1 VPSLRRPPRTLA
13 SIATSIGAWIAA
25 LVVLGQVSPAI
36 GQAFDPYLMRPRLD
50 GDPRNPPRFSRTS
63 VAELG
68 DGRQGLRFWLPRGK
82 GKTGFDPTPP
92 RRPKAQPGRRPLQS
106 AAAAAESANGPPA
119 LPTQRVQSAHSL
131 AENPK
136 QGLRQ
141 NPTQQSHAANG
152 ANAPYPVGPLGDP
165 PALPAR
171 RRLLPDQD
179 SFAPIGIDAGSF
191 LLRPAVEMIGG
202 YDSNSARSATGK
214 ASWYAVLAPELLVNS
229 NWSRHEVSANLRGSY
244 TDYENASDLN
254 RPSLDAKVNGRI
266 DVTPFTRIDL
276 EGRAIVGTDNPGSP
290 NIQAGLARLPIYTT
304 VGGSAGL
311 GQRFN
316 RVEVTLKGGI
326 DRTAYQQST
335 FTDGTTA
342 SNADRD
348 FDRYFGELRA
358 SYELTP
364 GVKPFVETG
373 TDRRV
378 HDLAIDRTG
387 VRRDSDGHYVKAGT
401 TFELERTLTGDI
413 ALGYV
418 ERSYE
423 DPTLPK
429 ISGPTFDASL
439 TWLASALTAAKL
451 TARTTVD
458 ETLLSGVSG
467 AFTREVALEIDH
479 AFRRW
484 LVATLKVNAATVDYV
499 GSPRADERYATA
511 AFITYK
517 LTREVWLKGEY
528 RHEWRHSNVAGN
540 DYQADVVLVGAR
552 LQR

>member
-1 VPSLRRPPRTLA
+1 
-13 SIATSIGAWIAA
+13 
-25 LVVLGQVSPAI
+25 
-36 GQAFDPYLMRPRLD
+36 MRPQLD
-50 GDPRNPPRFSRTS
+50 GDPHNPPRFSRTS
-63 VAELG
+63 G
-68 DGRQGLRFWLPRGK
+68 PDDGQAFRNWPPRGK
-82 GKTGFDPTPP
+82 GKSGFESAPQ
-92 RRPKAQPGRRPLQS
+92 RRPKAQRARVPSQ
-106 AAAAAESANGPPA
+106 AAGTSAESANGPPA
-119 LPTQRVQSAHSL
+119 LPTQSSHSA

-136 QGLRQ
+136 QSLRQ
-141 NPTQQSHAANG
+141 NLTQQQHAAT
-152 ANAPYPVGPLGDP
+152 APNAAAYPVGALADP

-171 RRLLPDQD
+171 RRLLPEPDP
-179 SFAPIGIDAGSF
+179 FAPLGIDAGMF
-191 LLRPAVEMIGG
+191 LLRPAVELIGG
-202 YDSNSARSATGK
+202 YDSNPARSAAGK
-214 ASWYAVLAPELLVNS
+214 ASWYAMLAPELLVNS
-229 NWSRHEVSANLRGSY
+229 NWSRHEVSASLRGSY

-266 DVTPFTRIDL
+266 DVTPLTRVDL
-276 EGRAIVGTDNPGSP
+276 EGRVIVGTDNPGSP

-304 VGGSAGL
+304 VGGSAGF

-316 RVEVTLKGGI
+316 RLEVTLKGGV

-348 FDRYFGELRA
+348 FDRYFAELRA
-358 SYELTP
+358 SYEVTP
-364 GVKPFVETG
+364 GVKPFIETG
-373 TDRRV
+373 ADRRV
-378 HDLAIDRTG
+378 HDIAIDRTG
-387 VRRDSDGHYVKAGT
+387 VRRDSDDRYVKAGT

-423 DPTLPK
+423 DATLPK
-429 ISGPTFDASL
+429 ISGLTFDATL
-439 TWLASALTAAKL
+439 TWLASALTAVKL
-451 TARTTVD
+451 TGRTTVD
-458 ETLLSGVSG
+458 ETLLTGVAG

-484 LVATLKVNAATVDYV
+484 LIATLKVSGATVDYV
-499 GSPRADERYATA
+499 GSPRTDERYATGA
-511 AFITYK
+511 LITYK
-517 LTREVWLKGEY
+517 LTREIWLKSEY

>member
-1 VPSLRRPPRTLA
+1 VPCLRRPARALA
-13 SIATSIGAWIAA
+13 SIAIWIGALI
-25 LVVLGQVSPAI
+25 VLGPVAPAI
-36 GQAFDPYLMRPRLD
+36 GQGFDPYLMRPQLD
-50 GDPRNPPRFSRTS
+50 GDPRNPPRFSRT
-63 VAELG
+63 ARLDLG
-68 DGRQGLRFWLPRGK
+68 DCRQGFRYWPPRGK
-82 GKTGFDPTPP
+82 GKTGFDPAPP
-92 RRPKAQPGRRPLQS
+92 RRPKAQSGRRPLRS
-106 AAAAAESANGPPA
+106 AAAVAESANGPPA
-119 LPTQRVQSAHSL
+119 LPTQPVQSAHSL

-141 NPTQQSHAANG
+141 NPTQQPHAAVA
-152 ANAPYPVGPLGDP
+152 ANAAYPVGSLGDP

-202 YDSNSARSATGK
+202 YDSNPARSATGK

-229 NWSRHEVSANLRGSY
+229 NWSRHELSANLRGSY
-244 TDYENASDLN
+244 TDYENASELN

-266 DVTPFTRIDL
+266 DVTPLTRVDL
-276 EGRAIVGTDNPGSP
+276 EGRAVVGTDNPGSP

-326 DRTAYQQST
+326 DRTAYQQSS

-348 FDRYFGELRA
+348 FDRYLGELRA

-364 GVKPFVETG
+364 GVKPFVEAG
-373 TDRRV
+373 ADRRV
-378 HDLAIDRTG
+378 HDLTIDRTG
-387 VRRDSDGHYVKAGT
+387 VRRDSDGRYVKAGT

-439 TWLASALTAAKL
+439 TWLASALTAVKL

-484 LVATLKVNAATVDYV
+484 LVATLKVNAATIDYV

-511 AFITYK
+511 ALITYK

-540 DYQADVVLVGAR
+540 DYQADVLLVGAR

>member
-1 VPSLRRPPRTLA
+1 MLG
-13 SIATSIGAWIAA
+13 SIPTWIVAGIA
-25 LVVLGQVSPAI
+25 LGSAEPAV
-36 GQAFDPYLMRPRLD
+36 GQAFDPYLMRPQLD
-50 GDPRNPPRFSRTS
+50 GDLRNPPRFSRSTS
-63 VAELG
+63 LD
-68 DGRQGLRFWLPRGK
+68 DGKQGFRNWPPRGR
-82 GKTGFDPTPP
+82 GKTGFESGPQ
-92 RRPKAQPGRRPLQS
+92 RRSKAQRVTLQTM
-106 AAAAAESANGPPA
+106 AAESATGPPA
-119 LPTQRVQSAHSL
+119 LPTRPVQPVKNS

-136 QGLRQ
+136 QSLRQ
-141 NPTQQSHAANG
+141 NPTQQAHAAAA
-152 ANAPYPVGPLGDP
+152 ANAAYPVGALSDP
-165 PALPAR
+165 PALPVR
-171 RRLLPDQD
+171 RRLLPADD
-179 SFAPIGIDAGSF
+179 PFAPIGIDAGTF
-191 LLRPAVEMIGG
+191 LLRPAFELIGG
-202 YDSNSARSATGK
+202 YDSNPARSAAGK

-266 DVTPFTRIDL
+266 DVTPITRVDL
-276 EGRAIVGTDNPGSP
+276 EGRVSVGTDNPGSP

-316 RVEVTLKGGI
+316 RVEVTLKSGV
-326 DRTAYQQST
+326 DRTVYQQST
-335 FTDGTTA
+335 FTDGSTA

-373 TDRRV
+373 ADRRA
-378 HDLAIDRTG
+378 HDFAIDRTG
-387 VRRDSDGHYVKAGT
+387 VRRDSDGRYVKAGT

-413 ALGYV
+413 AVGYV

-429 ISGPTFDASL
+429 INGLTFDASL
-439 TWLASALTAAKL
+439 TWLASALTTMKL
-451 TARTTVD
+451 TGRTTVD
-458 ETLLSGVSG
+458 ETLLTGVAG

-484 LVATLKVNAATVDYV
+484 LVATLKVSGATVDYV

-511 AFITYK
+511 ALITYK

-540 DYQADVVLVGAR
+540 DYQTDVVLVGAR

>member
-1 VPSLRRPPRTLA
+1 VPSLRPSWIGVR
-13 SIATSIGAWIAA
+13 IAAWIVTWIITWVMLAPMEPA
-25 LVVLGQVSPAI
+25 VGQDSF
-36 GQAFDPYLMRPRLD
+36 GPYLMRPQLD
-50 GDPRNPPRFSRTS
+50 GDPRSPPRFSRT
-63 VAELG
+63 LG
-68 DGRQGLRFWLPRGK
+68 LDDGRQGFGYWPPRGK
-82 GKTGFDPTPP
+82 GKTGFEAAPQ
-92 RRPKAQPGRRPLQS
+92 RRPKAQPTRFPLRS
-106 AAAAAESANGPPA
+106 AAAAADSANGPPA
-119 LPTQRVQSAHSL
+119 LPARPAQQVQGVAG
-131 AENPK
+131 NPK
-136 QGLRQ
+136 QSLRQ
-141 NPTQQSHAANG
+141 NPAQQAHAAVA
-152 ANAPYPVGPLGDP
+152 ANMPYPVGALSDP

-171 RRLLPDQD
+171 RRLLPAEDP
-179 SFAPIGIDAGSF
+179 FAPTGIDAASF
-191 LLRPAVEMIGG
+191 LLRPAVELIGG
-202 YDSNSARSATGK
+202 YDSNPARSATGK
-214 ASWYAVLAPELLVNS
+214 SSWYAVLSPELLVNS
-229 NWSRHEVSANLRGSY
+229 NWSRHELSANLRGSY

-254 RPSLDAKVNGRI
+254 RPSLDARVNGRI
-266 DVTPFTRIDL
+266 DVTPLTRVDL

-304 VGGSAGL
+304 VGGSAGF

-316 RVEVTLKGGI
+316 RVEVALKGGV
-326 DRTAYQQST
+326 DRTVYQQST

-373 TDRRV
+373 ADRRV

-387 VRRDSDGHYVKAGT
+387 VRRDSDGRYVKAGT

-418 ERSYE
+418 ERSYQ
-423 DPTLPK
+423 DPTLPR

-439 TWLASALTAAKL
+439 TWLASALTAMKL

-458 ETLLSGVSG
+458 ETLLTGVAG
-467 AFTREVALEIDH
+467 AFTREVALEIEH

-484 LVATLKVNAATVDYV
+484 LLATLKLSGATVDYV

-511 AFITYK
+511 ALITYK

>member
-1 VPSLRRPPRTLA
+1 MA
-13 SIATSIGAWIAA
+13 
-25 LVVLGQVSPAI
+25 PAI
-36 GQAFDPYLMRPRLD
+36 GQDGFGPYLMRPQLD
-50 GDPRNPPRFSRTS
+50 GDPRNPPRFSRTAS
-63 VAELG
+63 LD
-68 DGRQGLRFWLPRGK
+68 DGRRGFGYWPPRRK
-82 GKTGFDPTPP
+82 GKTGFEAAPQ
-92 RRPKAQPGRRPLQS
+92 RRPKAQNARAPVRS
-106 AAAAAESANGPPA
+106 TAAASQSANGPPA
-119 LPTQRVQSAHSL
+119 LPAQPAHSV
-131 AENPK
+131 AENPR
-136 QGLRQ
+136 QSLRQ
-141 NPTQQSHAANG
+141 NPTQQPHAVT
-152 ANAPYPVGPLGDP
+152 ANAAYPVGALSDP
-165 PALPAR
+165 PALSVR
-171 RRLLPDQD
+171 RRLLPEED
-179 SFAPIGIDAGSF
+179 SFAPTGIDAGSF
-191 LLRPAVEMIGG
+191 LLRPAIELIGG
-202 YDSNSARSATGK
+202 YNSNPARSATGK
-214 ASWYAVLAPELLVNS
+214 SSWYAVLSPELLVNS
-229 NWSRHEVSANLRGSY
+229 NWSRHELSANLRGSY

-254 RPSLDAKVNGRI
+254 RPSLDARVNGRI
-266 DVTPFTRIDL
+266 DVTPLTRVDL

-316 RVEVTLKGGI
+316 RVEVTLKGGV
-326 DRTAYQQST
+326 DRTVYQQST
-335 FTDGTTA
+335 FTDGSTV

-373 TDRRV
+373 ADRRV
-378 HDLAIDRTG
+378 HDVVIDRTG
-387 VRRDSDGHYVKAGT
+387 VRRDSDGRYVKAGT

-418 ERSYE
+418 ERGYQ
-423 DPTLPK
+423 DPTLPR

-439 TWLASALTAAKL
+439 TWLASALTAVKL
-451 TARTTVD
+451 SARTTID
-458 ETLLSGVSG
+458 ETLLTGVAG
-467 AFTREVALEIDH
+467 AFTREVALEVDH

-484 LVATLKVNAATVDYV
+484 LVATLKLSGATVDYV

-511 AFITYK
+511 ALITYK

>member
-1 VPSLRRPPRTLA
+1 VPSLRPPWI
-13 SIATSIGAWIAA
+13 SAWIAA
-25 LVVLGQVSPAI
+25 PIVTWVMLGPMAPAI
-36 GQAFDPYLMRPRLD
+36 GQDGFGPYLMRPQLD
-50 GDPRNPPRFSRTS
+50 GDPRNPPRFSRTAS
-63 VAELG
+63 LDDDRKG
-68 DGRQGLRFWLPRGK
+68 FGYWPPRGK
-82 GKTGFDPTPP
+82 GKTGFEAAPQ
-92 RRPKAQPGRRPLQS
+92 RRPKAQNTRVPVRS
-106 AAAAAESANGPPA
+106 AAPPAQSANGPPT
-119 LPTQRVQSAHSL
+119 LPAQPAHSV
-131 AENPK
+131 AENPR
-136 QGLRQ
+136 QSLRQ
-141 NPTQQSHAANG
+141 NPTRQPHAATA
-152 ANAPYPVGPLGDP
+152 ANAAYPVGVLSDP
-165 PALPAR
+165 PALPVR
-171 RRLLPDQD
+171 RRLLPAEDP
-179 SFAPIGIDAGSF
+179 FAPIGIDAGSF
-191 LLRPAVEMIGG
+191 LLRPAVELIGG
-202 YDSNSARSATGK
+202 YDSNPARSAAGK
-214 ASWYAVLAPELLVNS
+214 SSWYAVLSPELLVNS
-229 NWSRHEVSANLRGSY
+229 NWSRHELSANLRGSY
-244 TDYENASDLN
+244 TDYQNASDLN
-254 RPSLDAKVNGRI
+254 RPSLDARVNGRI
-266 DVTPFTRIDL
+266 DVTPLTRVDL

-316 RVEVTLKGGI
+316 RVEVTLKGGV

-335 FTDGTTA
+335 FTDGSTA

-373 TDRRV
+373 ADRRA

-387 VRRDSDGHYVKAGT
+387 VRRDSDGRYLKAGT
-401 TFELERTLTGDI
+401 TFELERTLTGDV

-423 DPTLPK
+423 DPTLPR
-429 ISGPTFDASL
+429 ISGLTFDASL
-439 TWLASALTAAKL
+439 TWLASALTAMKL
-451 TARTTVD
+451 SARTTVD
-458 ETLLSGVSG
+458 ETLLAGVAG
-467 AFTREVALEIDH
+467 AFTREVALEVDH

-484 LVATLKVNAATVDYV
+484 LVATLKLSGATVDYV

-511 AFITYK
+511 ALITYK
-517 LTREVWLKGEY
+517 LTRELWLKGEY

>member
-1 VPSLRRPPRTLA
+1 M
-13 SIATSIGAWIAA
+13 
-25 LVVLGQVSPAI
+25 LGSMAPAF
-36 GQAFDPYLMRPRLD
+36 GQDTFSPYLMRPQLD
-50 GDPRNPPRFSRTS
+50 GDARNPPRFSRTAS
-63 VAELG
+63 LD
-68 DGRQGLRFWLPRGK
+68 DGRNGFGSWPPRGK
-82 GKTGFDPTPP
+82 GKAGFEAAPQH
-92 RRPKAQPGRRPLQS
+92 RPKAQNSRAPARS
-106 AAAAAESANGPPA
+106 KAAAAGSANGPPA
-119 LPTQRVQSAHSL
+119 GATRPAQPIQSA

-136 QGLRQ
+136 QGLKQ
-141 NPTQQSHAANG
+141 NPTQQPHAAA
-152 ANAPYPVGPLGDP
+152 ANAAYLVGPLGDP
-165 PALPAR
+165 PALAVR
-171 RRLLPDQD
+171 RRLLPAEDP
-179 SFAPIGIDAGSF
+179 FVPTGIDAGTF
-191 LLRPAVEMIGG
+191 LLRPAVELIGG
-202 YDSNSARSATGK
+202 YDSNPARSAAAK
-214 ASWYAVLAPELLVNS
+214 SSWYAVLSPELLVNS
-229 NWSRHEVSANLRGSY
+229 NWSRHELSANLRGSY

-254 RPSLDAKVNGRI
+254 RPSLDARVNGRI
-266 DVTPFTRIDL
+266 DVTPLTRVDL

-316 RVEVTLKGGI
+316 RVEVTLKGGV
-326 DRTAYQQST
+326 DRTVYQQST
-335 FTDGTTA
+335 FTDGSTE

-373 TDRRV
+373 ADRRV

-387 VRRDSDGHYVKAGT
+387 VRRDSDGRYVKAGT

-423 DPTLPK
+423 DPTLPR
-429 ISGPTFDASL
+429 ISGLTFDASL
-439 TWLASALTAAKL
+439 TWLASALTAMKL

-458 ETLLSGVSG
+458 ETLLTGVAG
-467 AFTREVALEIDH
+467 AFTREVALEVDH

-484 LVATLKVNAATVDYV
+484 LVASLKLSGATVDYV

-511 AFITYK
+511 ALITYK

-528 RHEWRHSNVAGN
+528 RHEWRHSNVPGN

>member
-1 VPSLRRPPRTLA
+1 MA
-13 SIATSIGAWIAA
+13 
-25 LVVLGQVSPAI
+25 PAI
-36 GQAFDPYLMRPRLD
+36 GQDGFGPYLMRPRLD
-50 GDPRNPPRFSRTS
+50 GDPRNPPRFSRTAS
-63 VAELG
+63 LD
-68 DGRQGLRFWLPRGK
+68 DGRRGFGYWPPRGK
-82 GKTGFDPTPP
+82 GKTGFEAAPQ
-92 RRPKAQPGRRPLQS
+92 RRPKAQNARVPVRS
-106 AAAAAESANGPPA
+106 TAAAAQSANGPPA
-119 LPTQRVQSAHSL
+119 LPAQPAHSV
-131 AENPK
+131 AENPR
-136 QGLRQ
+136 QSLRQ
-141 NPTQQSHAANG
+141 NPTQQPHAASA
-152 ANAPYPVGPLGDP
+152 ANAVYPVGALSDP
-165 PALPAR
+165 PTLPVR
-171 RRLLPDQD
+171 RRLLPAEDP
-179 SFAPIGIDAGSF
+179 FAPTGIDAGSF
-191 LLRPAVEMIGG
+191 LLRPAVELIGG
-202 YDSNSARSATGK
+202 YDSNPARSAAGK
-214 ASWYAVLAPELLVNS
+214 SSWYAVLSPELLVNS
-229 NWSRHEVSANLRGSY
+229 NWSRHELSANLRGSY

-254 RPSLDAKVNGRI
+254 RPSLDARVNGRI
-266 DVTPFTRIDL
+266 DVTPLTRVDL

-316 RVEVTLKGGI
+316 RVEVTLKGGV
-326 DRTAYQQST
+326 DRTVYQQST
-335 FTDGTTA
+335 FTDGSTA

-373 TDRRV
+373 ADRRV

-387 VRRDSDGHYVKAGT
+387 VRRDSDSRYVKAGT

-423 DPTLPK
+423 DPTLPR

-439 TWLASALTAAKL
+439 TWLASALTAVKL
-451 TARTTVD
+451 SARTTVD
-458 ETLLSGVSG
+458 ETLLTGVAG
-467 AFTREVALEIDH
+467 AFTREVALEVDH

-484 LVATLKVNAATVDYV
+484 LVATLKLSGATVDYV

-511 AFITYK
+511 ALITYK
-517 LTREVWLKGEY
+517 LTRELWLKGEY

-540 DYQADVVLVGAR
+540 DYRADVVLVGAR

>member
-1 VPSLRRPPRTLA
+1 MLGP
-13 SIATSIGAWIAA
+13 AA
-25 LVVLGQVSPAI
+25 PAV
-36 GQAFDPYLMRPRLD
+36 GQAFDPYLMRPQLD
-50 GDPRNPPRFSRTS
+50 GDLRNPPRFSRTLS
-63 VAELG
+63 LD
-68 DGRQGLRFWLPRGK
+68 DGRLGFRYWPPRGK
-82 GKTGFDPTPP
+82 GKTGFDPAPP
-92 RRPKAQPGRRPLQS
+92 RRPKAQSGRRPLP
-106 AAAAAESANGPPA
+106 AAATAAPSANGPSA
-119 LPTQRVQSAHSL
+119 LPTQSSQPAHSL

-136 QGLRQ
+136 QGLQQ
-141 NPTQQSHAANG
+141 NPTQQPHTATAAN
-152 ANAPYPVGPLGDP
+152 AAYPVGALSDP

-171 RRLLPDQD
+171 RRLLPADD
-179 SFAPIGIDAGSF
+179 PFAPLGIDAGMF
-191 LLRPAVEMIGG
+191 LLRPAVELIGG
-202 YDSNSARSATGK
+202 YDSNPARSATAK
-214 ASWYAVLAPELLVNS
+214 SSWYAVLAPELLVNS

-266 DVTPFTRIDL
+266 DVTPLTRVDL
-276 EGRAIVGTDNPGSP
+276 EGRVIVGTDNPGSP

-316 RVEVTLKGGI
+316 RVEVTLKGGL

-335 FTDGTTA
+335 FTDGSTA

-364 GVKPFVETG
+364 GVKPFIETG

-387 VRRDSDGHYVKAGT
+387 VRRDSDGRYVKAGT

-458 ETLLSGVSG
+458 ETLLTGVAG

-484 LVATLKVNAATVDYV
+484 LIATLKVSGATVDYV
-499 GSPRADERYATA
+499 GSPRADERYSTA
-511 AFITYK
+511 ALITYK
-517 LTREVWLKGEY
+517 LTRELWLKGEY

-540 DYQADVVLVGAR
+540 DYQADVVLLGAR

>member
-1 VPSLRRPPRTLA
+1 VPSLRRLPRALA
-13 SIATSIGAWIAA
+13 WIPSWIAA
-25 LVVLGQVSPAI
+25 LVVLGPVRPAI
-36 GQAFDPYLMRPRLD
+36 GQAFDPYLMRPQLD
-50 GDPRNPPRFSRTS
+50 GDPRNPPRFSRT
-63 VAELG
+63 ARLDPG
-68 DGRQGLRFWLPRGK
+68 DGRQGFRFWLPRGK
-82 GKTGFDPTPP
+82 GKTGFDPAPL
-92 RRPKAQPGRRPLQS
+92 RRPKAQPGRQPLRS
-106 AAAAAESANGPPA
+106 AAAAAESANGPSA
-119 LPTQRVQSAHSL
+119 LPTQLVQPAQSA

-136 QGLRQ
+136 QTLRQ
-141 NPTQQSHAANG
+141 NPTQQPHAATA
-152 ANAPYPVGPLGDP
+152 ANAAYPVGPLGDP
-165 PALPAR
+165 PALPVR
-171 RRLLPDQD
+171 RRLLREDDP
-179 SFAPIGIDAGSF
+179 FASTGIDAGAF

-202 YDSNSARSATGK
+202 YDSNPSRSLTGK
-214 ASWYAVLAPELLVNS
+214 SSWYAVLAPELLVNS
-229 NWSRHEVSANLRGSY
+229 NWSRHELSANLRGSY
-244 TDYENASDLN
+244 TDYENAPDLN

-266 DVTPFTRIDL
+266 DVTPLTRVDL
-276 EGRAIVGTDNPGSP
+276 EGRVIVGTDNPGSP

-326 DRTAYQQST
+326 DRTVYQQSS

-373 TDRRV
+373 ADRRV

-387 VRRDSDGHYVKAGT
+387 VRRDSDGRYVKAGT

-423 DPTLPK
+423 DPTLPR

-439 TWLASALTAAKL
+439 TWLASALTAVKL

-458 ETLLSGVSG
+458 ETLLSGVAG

-484 LVATLKVNAATVDYV
+484 LIATLRVSGATVDYV
-499 GSPRADERYATA
+499 GSPRADERYGTSAL
-511 AFITYK
+511 ITYK

-528 RHEWRHSNVAGN
+528 RHEWRHSNVPGN

>member
-1 VPSLRRPPRTLA
+1 V
-13 SIATSIGAWIAA
+13 A
-25 LVVLGQVSPAI
+25 LGPASPAV
-36 GQAFDPYLMRPRLD
+36 GQDGFGPYLMRPQLD
-50 GDPRNPPRFSRTS
+50 GDPRNPPRFSRTAS
-63 VAELG
+63 LD
-68 DGRQGLRFWLPRGK
+68 DGRQGFGYWPPRGK
-82 GKTGFDPTPP
+82 GKTGFESAPQ
-92 RRPKAQPGRRPLQS
+92 RRPKAQRARVPLRS
-106 AAAAAESANGPPA
+106 AAAAAESANGPPT
-119 LPTQRVQSAHSL
+119 LPTPAQPAHST

-136 QGLRQ
+136 QSLRQ
-141 NPTQQSHAANG
+141 NPTQQPHAAAA
-152 ANAPYPVGPLGDP
+152 ANAAYPVGPLGDP
-165 PALPAR
+165 PALPMR

-179 SFAPIGIDAGSF
+179 SFAPTGIDAGTF

-202 YDSNSARSATGK
+202 YDSNTARSATSK
-214 ASWYAVLAPELLVNS
+214 ASWYAVLAPELLINS
-229 NWSRHEVSANLRGSY
+229 NWSRHELSANLRGSY

-254 RPSLDAKVNGRI
+254 RPSLDARVNGRI
-266 DVTPFTRIDL
+266 DVTPLTRVDL
-276 EGRAIVGTDNPGSP
+276 EGRVIVGTDNPGSP
-290 NIQAGLARLPIYTT
+290 NIQADLSKLPIYTT
-304 VGGSAGL
+304 VGASAGL

-316 RVEVTLKGGI
+316 RVEVTLKGGV
-326 DRTAYQQST
+326 DRTVYQQST

-373 TDRRV
+373 ADRRA

-387 VRRDSDGHYVKAGT
+387 VRRDSDGRYVKAGT
-401 TFELERTLTGDI
+401 TFELQRTLTGDI

-423 DPTLPK
+423 DATLPR

-439 TWLASALTAAKL
+439 TWLASALTAVKL

-458 ETLLSGVSG
+458 ETLLTGVAG

-484 LVATLKVNAATVDYV
+484 LIATLKLSGATVDYV

-511 AFITYK
+511 ALITYK

>member
-1 VPSLRRPPRTLA
+1 
-13 SIATSIGAWIAA
+13 
-25 LVVLGQVSPAI
+25 
-36 GQAFDPYLMRPRLD
+36 MRPQLD
-50 GDPRNPPRFSRTS
+50 GDPRNPPRFSRIS
-63 VAELG
+63 SLD
-68 DGRQGLRFWLPRGK
+68 DGRQGFGYWPPRGK
-82 GKTGFDPTPP
+82 GKTGFDPALP
-92 RRPKAQPGRRPLQS
+92 RRPKAEPGRRLLRS

-119 LPTQRVQSAHSL
+119 LPTRPAQPVQNSV
-131 AENPK
+131 ENPK
-136 QGLRQ
+136 QSLRQ
-141 NPTQQSHAANG
+141 NAATAAN
-152 ANAPYPVGPLGDP
+152 AAYPVGALSDP
-165 PALPAR
+165 PGLPVR
-171 RRLLPDQD
+171 RRLQPDLD
-179 SFAPIGIDAGSF
+179 PFAPTGIDAGSF

-202 YDSNSARSATGK
+202 YDSNPARSAASK

-254 RPSLDAKVNGRI
+254 RPSLDARVNGRI
-266 DVTPFTRIDL
+266 DVTPLTRVDL
-276 EGRAIVGTDNPGSP
+276 EGRVIVGTDNPGSP

-304 VGGSAGL
+304 IGGSAGL

-316 RVEVTLKGGI
+316 RVEVTLKGGV
-326 DRTAYQQST
+326 DRTAYQQSS

-373 TDRRV
+373 ADRRA

-387 VRRDSDGHYVKAGT
+387 VRRDSDGRYVKAGT
-401 TFELERTLTGDI
+401 TFEVERTLTGDI

-423 DPTLPK
+423 DATLPR

-439 TWLASALTAAKL
+439 TWLASALTAVKL

-458 ETLLSGVSG
+458 ETLLTGVAG

-484 LVATLKVNAATVDYV
+484 LIATLKVNVATVDYV

-511 AFITYK
+511 TLITYK